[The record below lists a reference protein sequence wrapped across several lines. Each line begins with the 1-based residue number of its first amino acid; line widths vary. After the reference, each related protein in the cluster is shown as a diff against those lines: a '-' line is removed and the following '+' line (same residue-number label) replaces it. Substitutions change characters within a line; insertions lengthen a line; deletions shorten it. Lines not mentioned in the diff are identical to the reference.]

1 MDWKHRGKYYID
13 FTNLAWIP
21 PTDTVDLRLGVK
33 DATKTLEIF
42 ATNLTNQQEF
52 QSGEV
57 GFDAMSY
64 NPANVLQVRV
74 VLPQKRM
81 FGIRANYSF

>member
-21 PTDTVDLRLGVK
+21 PTDTVDLRFGLK
-33 DATKTLEIF
+33 DSNKTIEAF
-42 ATNLTNQQEF
+42 VSNLTNQQEF
-52 QSGEV
+52 SSGEV
-57 GFDAMSY
+57 GADAMSY
-64 NPANVLQVRV
+64 NPANVSQVRV
-74 VLPQKRM
+74 ILPPKRT